1 MKHSLLIFLFFMSI
15 VGSVSSCDTNN
26 DNPNTS
32 KENNDNN
39 TMMGSK
45 IKIRIGSRIFTA
57 TLYDNATAT
66 AFKAQLPMTIPM
78 KELNGDEKFYD
89 LPERLPTNASNP
101 GTIQTGD
108 LMLFGSNTLVLFYKT
123 FSTSYSYTRLGRID
137 SPSTLAAALG
147 SGNATV
153 TFEL

>member
-66 AFKAQLPMTIPM
+66 AFKAQLPIRGTCLRLILLHTKVRTGASIPAP
-78 KELNGDEKFYD
+78 FI
-89 LPERLPTNASNP
+89 RWA
-101 GTIQTGD
+101 
-108 LMLFGSNTLVLFYKT
+108 
-123 FSTSYSYTRLGRID
+123 
-137 SPSTLAAALG
+137 TLAI
-147 SGNATV
+147 T
-153 TFEL
+153 